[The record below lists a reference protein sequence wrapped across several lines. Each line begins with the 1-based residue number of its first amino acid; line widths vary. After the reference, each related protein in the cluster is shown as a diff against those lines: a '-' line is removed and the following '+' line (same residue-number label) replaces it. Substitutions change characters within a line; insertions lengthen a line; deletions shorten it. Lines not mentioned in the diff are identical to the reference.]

1 MCFYDMYYLVIKAE
15 QCTEGFMKLDRVKY
29 SAQYIGINLNLANQ
43 IRILEEYQFNCT
55 STNITSVIL
64 GSIVKTVTD
73 NRTMYPSIQLWR
85 PGSYG
90 TYTVVP
96 DSERVIYY
104 STTNVSNH
112 YPLNPPISVN
122 HGELLAISQPI
133 ASDSVVRVRYKNGEI
148 NFKSHRKPF
157 GATNTTLT
165 DTSTTDEL
173 ILVYPITGTVQL
185 N

>member
-64 GSIVKTVTD
+64 GSNVRKVAKS
-73 NRTMYPSIQLWR
+73 RTMYPRIQLWR
-85 PGSYG
+85 PVSDSNS

-104 STTNVSNH
+104 STSNK

-122 HGELLAISQPI
+122 SGDLLAISQPI
-133 ASDSVVRVRYKNGEI
+133 GSDSVVRVYYK
-148 NFKSHRKPF
+148 K
-157 GATNTTLT
+157 
-165 DTSTTDEL
+165 
-173 ILVYPITGTVQL
+173 
-185 N
+185 

>member
-1 MCFYDMYYLVIKAE
+1 MYYLVIKTE
-15 QCTEGFMKLDRVKY
+15 QCANGFMKLDVVKY
-29 SAQYIGINLNLANQ
+29 NAQYIGINLNLANQ
-43 IRILEEYQFNCT
+43 TRILEEYQFNCT

-64 GSIVKTVTD
+64 GSNVRGITD

-85 PGSYG
+85 PLSGSNG

-96 DSERVIYY
+96 NSERVIYY

-157 GATNTTLT
+157 GATNTTLNV
-165 DTSTTDEL
+165 TSNIRSNQL
-173 ILVYPITGTVQL
+173 ILVYPITGIIQL